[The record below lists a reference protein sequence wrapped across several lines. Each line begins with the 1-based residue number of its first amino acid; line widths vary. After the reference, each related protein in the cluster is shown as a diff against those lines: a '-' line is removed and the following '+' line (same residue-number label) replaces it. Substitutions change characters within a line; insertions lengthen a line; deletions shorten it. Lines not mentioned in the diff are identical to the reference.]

1 MWLGAKTRLGEPPN
15 RQIEV
20 RRAVFKKALGKYRKY
35 LEFTGLLLLAV
46 LIIWLFGRRL
56 DWAQVKL
63 AVQKSDWRL
72 IVLAIVF
79 VLLGYLWRA
88 IRWQAFLKPLTKA
101 SLREVWIATTVG
113 FGAVLVFGRVAEV
126 VRPAVLP
133 LRDKRVRPAASFVT
147 IMVERLYDMMAVVL
161 FFAVNLLWF
170 SPTTGTTADFSRA
183 RMFGWLL
190 VALLGTALALL
201 VWFKRRSRRVIGWL
215 DERIGHGSALK
226 SRFKKA
232 LLSTLDQLSTALSV
246 LSEPRLLAISIGW
259 TVLLWSSVAVG
270 NLLVCRAFGLPFGL
284 SQVLFVLGWSMV
296 GSAVPTPGGAAGAFH
311 AATGAALV
319 LLGVVPDKAAA
330 VAIILHLVDF
340 APAALFGLF
349 YFLRGD
355 INVARLRASTSTSAV
370 EHAVEDDKVAL
381 AESA

>member
-1 MWLGAKTRLGEPPN
+1 MVL
-15 RQIEV
+15 Q
-20 RRAVFKKALGKYRKY
+20 KALGKYRKY
-35 LEFTGLLLLAV
+35 LEFIGLLLLAV

-63 AVQKSDWRL
+63 AVQESDWRL
-72 IVLAIVF
+72 IILGVVF

-88 IRWQAFLKPLTKA
+88 LRWQAFLKPLTEA

-170 SPTTGTTADFSRA
+170 KPSAGTSADFSRV
-183 RMFGWLL
+183 RIIGWVL
-190 VALLGTALALL
+190 VALLATALAMLL
-201 VWFKRRSRRVIGWL
+201 CFRRRSQSVISWL
-215 DERIGHGSALK
+215 DGRISDGPGL
-226 SRFKKA
+226 RGRLKKA
-232 LLSTLDQLSTALSV
+232 LLSTLEQLSTALSV
-246 LSEPRLLAISIGW
+246 LSDARLLAISIGW
-259 TVLLWSSVAVG
+259 TVLLWSSVAVA
-270 NLLVCRAFGLPFGL
+270 NLLVFRAFGLPFGV
-284 SQVLFVLGWSMV
+284 SQVLFVLGSSMV

-311 AATGAALV
+311 AATGGALV
-319 LLGVVPDKAAA
+319 LLGVGLEKAAA
-330 VAIILHLVDF
+330 VAIVLHLVDF

-355 INVARLRASTSTSAV
+355 INVARLRASTSANAV
-370 EHAVEDDKVAL
+370 EHAVEDEKVAVV
-381 AESA
+381 ESS

>member
-1 MWLGAKTRLGEPPN
+1 LKFEDGF
-15 RQIEV
+15 Q
-20 RRAVFKKALGKYRKY
+20 KALGKYRKY

-56 DWAQVKL
+56 DWVQVKL
-63 AVQKSDWRL
+63 AIQKSDWRL
-72 IVLAIVF
+72 IILAVAF

-88 IRWQAFLKPLTKA
+88 IRWQAFLKPLTET

-133 LRDKRVRPAASFVT
+133 LRDRRIRPAASFVT

-161 FFAVNLLWF
+161 VFAVNLLWF
-170 SPTTGTTADFSRA
+170 RPNAGTSADFSRA
-183 RMFGWLL
+183 RIFGWVL
-190 VALLGTALALL
+190 VALLGTSLALL
-201 VWFKRRSRRVIGWL
+201 LCFKRRSQSVISWL
-215 DERIGHGSALK
+215 DGRIGEGSVLK
-226 SRFKKA
+226 SRIKKA

-246 LSEPRLLAISIGW
+246 LSDARLLAISIGW

-270 NLLVCRAFGLPFGL
+270 NLLVLRAFGLPFGL
-284 SQVLFVLGWSMV
+284 PEVLFVLGWSMV

-319 LLGVVPDKAAA
+319 LLGVGLETAAA
-330 VAIILHLVDF
+330 IAIVLHLVDF

-370 EHAVEDDKVAL
+370 EHAVEDEKVA
-381 AESA
+381 AVEGA